1 MHYKRYF
8 SFNQAEI
15 FHFFLQNYKSWL
27 LVAGCRLLVACCWL
41 LVACCLLRVFSFS
54 RSSVGMHTIRIST
67 LYHQNQ
73 TKVSFGI
80 CFSFDVGRS
89 MFDVGRSS
97 FARCLLLVAFS
108 LDAQFNYPY

>member
-1 MHYKRYF
+1 MAYF
-8 SFNQAEI
+8 WWAEPT
-15 FHFFLQNYKSWL
+15 LQNWL
-27 LVAGCRLLVACCWL
+27 LVTRCSLLVL
-41 LVACCLLRVFSFS
+41 SFP

-67 LYHQNQ
+67 LYHGNQ

-97 FARCLLLVAFS
+97 FARYSLLVTGLLVA
-108 LDAQFNYPY
+108 DN